1 MNHLMSSN
9 AQWQADLFRKAG
21 LLPRRAI
28 RSSQDGSLS
37 GTTDTL
43 VHTCQG
49 HATQK
54 DESSDLT
61 VPGRKYLSLL
71 YEAKHPVMSWIPR

>member
-9 AQWQADLFRKAG
+9 AQWQADLFRKSG

-37 GTTDTL
+37 VTTDTL
-43 VHTCQG
+43 VDIGLRHSV
-49 HATQK
+49 QK
-54 DESSDLT
+54 DDSFDASVLSRRSLSSCSKQSI
-61 VPGRKYLSLL
+61 R
-71 YEAKHPVMSWIPR
+71 